1 MRLGE
6 SFIDFR
12 IKDGK
17 YIAVDKV
24 RGKELSEKSLPAWA
38 RQELEKRN
46 RSRQMPV
53 KITRHIIRGGSSNE
67 RKRTNETKTND

>member
-38 RQELEKRN
+38 KEELKKRN
-46 RSRQMPV
+46 RQTAV
-53 KITRHIIRGGSSNE
+53 KVTRHIIRGGSSNE